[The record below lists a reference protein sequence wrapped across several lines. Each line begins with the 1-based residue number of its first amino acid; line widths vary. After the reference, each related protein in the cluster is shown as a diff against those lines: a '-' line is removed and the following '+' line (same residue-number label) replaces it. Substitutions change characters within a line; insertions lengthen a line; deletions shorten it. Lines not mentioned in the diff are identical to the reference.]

1 MSTMSKL
8 DLLSTEV
15 FGEFGFETLTEFEK
29 QVILT
34 IFELDEVKDYTDLS
48 IFE

>member
-15 FGEFGFETLTEFEK
+15 FGEFGFDKLTEFEK

>member
-8 DLLSTEV
+8 DLLSEEV

-48 IFE
+48 IFK

>member
-1 MSTMSKL
+1 MSKL